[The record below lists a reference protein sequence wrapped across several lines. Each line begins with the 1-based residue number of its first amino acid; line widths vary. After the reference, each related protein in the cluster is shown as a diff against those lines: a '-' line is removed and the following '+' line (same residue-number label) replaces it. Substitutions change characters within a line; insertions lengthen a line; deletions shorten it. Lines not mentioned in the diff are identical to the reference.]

1 MSLTYL
7 SEVFQQVFIVFH
19 ILQLVSQFL
28 GCVQIFQRLKR
39 QHQGEIVGHNFYFT
53 HHYDQG
59 LQLRK
64 PLCIDIFAKLVDFYL
79 FLINL
84 SGQVI
89 CLQKILFKSYG
100 VTESGHLF
108 GLKIVEA
115 VFVTSTI
122 SWYSGSFSIG
132 PNCST
137 FLRTR
142 PWQRHSM
149 NITPSQFISAGWDQP
164 AICRSSS

>member
-19 ILQLVSQFL
+19 IFQLVSQFL

-64 PLCIDIFAKLVDFYL
+64 PLCIDIFAKLVDFNL

-84 SGQVI
+84 SRQII
-89 CLQKILFKSYG
+89 CLGRKL
-100 VTESGHLF
+100 V
-108 GLKIVEA
+108 
-115 VFVTSTI
+115 
-122 SWYSGSFSIG
+122 
-132 PNCST
+132 
-137 FLRTR
+137 
-142 PWQRHSM
+142 
-149 NITPSQFISAGWDQP
+149 
-164 AICRSSS
+164 